1 MKIQNRKFRFF
12 MPGLFLLC
20 FVQSSLAF
28 DPITSIAGSL
38 ISTAMDVR
46 SSSEVKND
54 VEIDAAITKRLLENK
69 GGDLKGVSVLVFAQH
84 AVLAGVVKN
93 QDAKRKAAELAG
105 NDKRIRSLRNEI
117 FVDTVESGGSMASN
131 LFLEKKI
138 GATLTAAQGVH
149 SVNMRWKAVG
159 GRVVLMGVAKS
170 KAEVNL
176 AVSKIKTLDGVKS
189 VKSCL
194 RVDGKR

>member
-1 MKIQNRKFRFF
+1 MKIQNREFRFF
-12 MPGLFLLC
+12 MFGLFLLC

-69 GGDLKGVSVLVFAQH
+69 GDDLKGVSVLVFAQH

-170 KAEVNL
+170 KSEVNL
-176 AVSKIKTLDGVKS
+176 AVSKIKSLDGVKS

-194 RVDGKR
+194 RVEGKK